1 MKKTSQKTSHLS
13 WILKIWR
20 ERIWLIALLLVLT
33 LLSSAVAVLYPYI
46 AKLILD
52 SLQSTLAK
60 GTGGSQAMG
69 EIARLTLI
77 LLAVGAGGFV
87 SDLFPGIR
95 AATNTIFDYLLRKR
109 YFEAVLSKDY
119 RFFSAFRSGDILTR
133 LTEDVSDNGRLAWF
147 LCSGIFRAV
156 EAFSKIAFC
165 LGAMFL
171 LNPSLTLLSLIPVP
185 LMIGVFWYAQNRIY
199 DSYRRNQEA
208 ISDVNNQLEM
218 SFAGARIIKAYA
230 CEEKYGRFF
239 DAALA
244 RRYATEMGV
253 AKLDSVMRLI
263 YQYIEYFAQIGII
276 FAGGY
281 MAVKG
286 SIGIGTFYAF
296 YNYLGMLI
304 YPMLDIPQLLI
315 SGKRSFANID
325 RLEEIGDYPSER
337 SEGSVLPARAQA
349 GSVELKNLCFSYPGK
364 EGRTLDSISFS
375 VGRGEKIAVIGP
387 VGCGKS
393 TLMKILCGVL
403 YRDSGELRLG
413 AVGMPR
419 AIPEEAAAD
428 MGYVPQEPLLFSGT
442 VRENMAFGSPGAG
455 LSIAEEKLWAV
466 LGIAQID
473 AEVRLMPAGAD
484 SVLGQRGSNVSGGQK
499 QRLAIARALAR
510 EPKIL
515 LLDDI
520 TASLDAGNEERL
532 MAALSAW
539 SRDLTCFI
547 VSHRLSTLQH
557 VDRIMF
563 MDSGRIV
570 GFGRH
575 EELMSST
582 PAYAAF
588 IAEHAGTAQPT

>member
-1 MKKTSQKTSHLS
+1 MKKTPHLA
-13 WILKIWR
+13 WILKIWK
-20 ERIWLIALLLVLT
+20 ERIWLIILLLVLT
-33 LLSSAVAVLYPYI
+33 MLSSAVAVLYPYI

-52 SLQSTLAK
+52 SLQGTLSG
-60 GTGGSQAMG
+60 GTSRAVAIR
-69 EIARLTLI
+69 EIGRLTLI
-77 LLAVGAGGFV
+77 LLAVGAGGFI

-95 AATNTIFDYLLRKR
+95 AATNTIFDYLLRRR
-109 YFEAVLSKDY
+109 YFEAVLAKDY
-119 RFFSAFRSGDILTR
+119 RFFAAFRSGDILTR

-156 EAFSKIAFC
+156 EAFSKITFC
-165 LGAMFL
+165 LAAMFL
-171 LNPSLTLLSLIPVP
+171 LNPGLTILSLIPVP
-185 LMIGVFWYAQNRIY
+185 LMIGVFWYAEKRIY
-199 DSYRRNQEA
+199 ESYRRNQEA
-208 ISDVNNQLEM
+208 ISEINNQLEM
-218 SFAGARIIKAYA
+218 SFAGARIIKSYA

-244 RRYATEMGV
+244 RRYSTEMGL
-253 AKLDSVMRLI
+253 AKLDSIMRLI

-325 RLEEIGDYPSER
+325 RLEEIGCYPAEVPQESPR
-337 SEGSVLPARAQA
+337 CPGKGSRLES
-349 GSVELKNLCFSYPGK
+349 GCVELRDLCFTYPGK
-364 EGRTLDSISFS
+364 TGRSLDSVSFS
-375 VGRGEKIAVIGP
+375 VAEGEKIAVIGP

-393 TLMKILCGVL
+393 TLMKVLCGIL
-403 YRDSGELRLG
+403 RRDSGELRFG
-413 AVGMPR
+413 ASGTSR
-419 AIPEEAAAD
+419 ANPDKAAD
-428 MGYVPQEPLLFSGT
+428 EMGYVPQEPLLFSGT
-442 VRENMAFGSPGAG
+442 VRENIAFGTRGDG
-455 LSIAEEKLWAV
+455 LAVGEDMLSTV
-466 LGIAQID
+466 LGVAQID

-484 SVLGQRGSNVSGGQK
+484 SALGQRGSNISGGQK

-520 TASLDAGNEERL
+520 TASLDAANEEKL
-532 MAALSAW
+532 LAALFAW

-557 VDRIMF
+557 VDKIMF
-563 MDSGRIV
+563 MESGKIV

-575 EELMSST
+575 EDLMLST
-582 PAYAAF
+582 PAYADF
-588 IAEHAGTAQPT
+588 IAEHSAGAQGT